1 MPEDDS
7 VQECFFS
14 KRIYSDSLEDSE
26 HTDSRR
32 HSEAESLKSDQS
44 DMKAKVSSS
53 DFDERA
59 EYEETAD
66 SGSGF
71 GDEKFEESVG
81 FTSMRIDPKV
91 LDSDKQSTSTSEEK
105 EPDIV
110 FKKMAPKR
118 HSRTE
123 SVSISKLSDLITD
136 TETNKLKQPFQMIVT
151 EAEELDK
158 SFEKDEVSDKISSES
173 SREIEISDRKSSEG
187 ISDRISSE
195 DAVTDKKTSSEEAQ
209 NEKDKIL
216 EIESTKSVKDIIKDF
231 ENTKVE
237 LKDIGDLGKSALS

>member
-1 MPEDDS
+1 M
-7 VQECFFS
+7 QECFFS

-44 DMKAKVSSS
+44 DFRAKISSS

-71 GDEKFEESVG
+71 GDEKFEESIG
-81 FTSMRIDPKV
+81 FTAIKIDPKA
-91 LDSDKQSTSTSEEK
+91 LHRDSKDSDSDKVEET
-105 EPDIV
+105 EVV
-110 FKKMAPKR
+110 FKKVPKR

-123 SVSISKLSDLITD
+123 SISISKLSDLQLDI
-136 TETNKLKQPFQMIVT
+136 ELPKPKQEFQMIVT
-151 EAEELDK
+151 EAEEIEK
-158 SFEKDEVSDKISSES
+158 SFEKDEASDKVSSES
-173 SREIEISDRKSSEG
+173 SREVEISDKKSSEG

-195 DAVTDKKTSSEEAQ
+195 DAVTDKKTSSEEEAAKEGQ
-209 NEKDKIL
+209 RLLEQESEKEYK
-216 EIESTKSVKDIIKDF
+216 ESVTT
-231 ENTKVE
+231 ETVE
-237 LKDIGDLGKSALS
+237 LRTRVQKEEIVDKGKV